1 MGMTDEREVCF
12 MDLDELKRKS
22 VIHDKKSAD
31 EIRKRYIETFVNT
44 EKSSY
49 HDQIEKLQK
58 FTDGYCYVG
67 YLWDF
72 LREPEMVEESLIY
85 SYRDKMKSIYVF
97 WDIHSSEKIWIKDY
111 WKFDKDAVLRM
122 SMDTL
127 LAGCEFLPEDIYICD
142 STFQL
147 TFVMT
152 HEEIE
157 NKRYCLKCGE
167 FMLF

>member
-1 MGMTDEREVCF
+1 MTDEREVCF

-111 WKFDKDAVLRM
+111 WKFDKDAVLWM

-127 LAGCEFLPEDIYICD
+127 LAGCEFLPEDIYIRD
-142 STFQL
+142 ITFQW

-157 NKRYCLKCGE
+157 NREKYV
-167 FMLF
+167 

>member
-1 MGMTDEREVCF
+1 M
-12 MDLDELKRKS
+12 
-22 VIHDKKSAD
+22 
-31 EIRKRYIETFVNT
+31 
-44 EKSSY
+44 
-49 HDQIEKLQK
+49 
-58 FTDGYCYVG
+58 
-67 YLWDF
+67 
-72 LREPEMVEESLIY
+72 IY

-142 STFQL
+142 STFQW

>member
-111 WKFDKDAVLRM
+111 
-122 SMDTL
+122 
-127 LAGCEFLPEDIYICD
+127 
-142 STFQL
+142 
-147 TFVMT
+147 
-152 HEEIE
+152 
-157 NKRYCLKCGE
+157 
-167 FMLF
+167 

>member
-1 MGMTDEREVCF
+1 
-12 MDLDELKRKS
+12 
-22 VIHDKKSAD
+22 
-31 EIRKRYIETFVNT
+31 
-44 EKSSY
+44 
-49 HDQIEKLQK
+49 
-58 FTDGYCYVG
+58 
-67 YLWDF
+67 
-72 LREPEMVEESLIY
+72 MVEESLIY

-142 STFQL
+142 STFQW